1 MILDRL
7 DRLDRVINSEL
18 SSVGQ
23 GIHPRLT
30 DDGMEAA
37 HPAFPGEC
45 EGPEWQNQVII
56 GLTGLKRNG

>member
-45 EGPEWQNQVII
+45 EDQNGRI
-56 GLTGLKRNG
+56 R